1 LYYDKA
7 LAIDP
12 KEELTLEIKGKA
24 LDKLGNYTGALTYLD
39 KALAIDPKDKD
50 ALYHK
55 GVILD
60 KLGNHT
66 GAIEYYNK
74 AKVIKSSNRAY
85 ILPKRGQFCVY
96 GICSEMPFT
105 ANV

>member
-1 LYYDKA
+1 M
-7 LAIDP
+7 P
-12 KEELTLEIKGKA
+12 
-24 LDKLGNYTGALTYLD
+24 DKLGNHTGALTYLD

-55 GVILD
+55 GAVLD

-74 AKVIKSSNRAY
+74 ASAGGSTNMTASNTTSSTSTSPNS
-85 ILPKRGQFCVY
+85 PFEFCNK
-96 GICSEMPFT
+96 GRCTPMGT
-105 ANV
+105 GTCT